1 MNRKKWL
8 PIACAAIL
16 ATGLAGGTA
25 FAATGEGEASDAA
38 LLANA
43 RIPLGQAIATA
54 EQQAQG
60 RAIQAGIDRERGVTS
75 YAVEVAGK
83 GGIRTVLIDPQT
95 GRVTAT
101 RPAHEGEGAEADN

>member
-25 FAATGEGEASDAA
+25 LAATNEGDPSDAS
-38 LLANA
+38 LLTGT
-43 RIPLGQAIATA
+43 RISLGQAITTA
-54 EQQAQG
+54 EQQAG
-60 RAIQAGIDRERGVTS
+60 GKAVQAGLDREKGVTS
-75 YAVEVAGK
+75 FVVDVAGK
-83 GGIRTVLIDPQT
+83 GGVKTVLIDPQT
-95 GRVTAT
+95 GQVTAT